1 MPSVD
6 THTWFPEDTRPAVGR
21 QGERLAA
28 VVITATHTLHR
39 TVTSYWKKLAYP
51 DWQGWG
57 SRDRAASFR
66 GRAVN
71 MASASE
77 PKLEML
83 LKTKKPPW
91 DSAQHGASL
100 PLPAPQAGAPGQ
112 PPPPPCLA
120 CSDQSS
126 FSRRLAGGLVLTPLL
141 HRTAKKPRDHPAAAG
156 GTVLILQTRVRGSSG
171 EIRLRPHCWPP
182 APSGSVRLSQLRS
195 RHPTMLKAGKRGLNQ
210 AELFKPTIL
219 LESTSAHPW

>member
-6 THTWFPEDTRPAVGR
+6 KHTWFPEDTRPAVGR

-51 DWQGWG
+51 DRQGRG
-57 SRDRAASFR
+57 SGDRAAWFR

-126 FSRRLAGGLVLTPLL
+126 FSCRLAGGLVLTPLL
-141 HRTAKKPRDHPAAAG
+141 HPTAKKTARPPCGRGRYCPHFTDKSAGLQRRNPVEAAPLATSTGRLRQAFPAAVPPSHHAEG
-156 GTVLILQTRVRGSSG
+156 WETGFESS
-171 EIRLRPHCWPP
+171 
-182 APSGSVRLSQLRS
+182 
-195 RHPTMLKAGKRGLNQ
+195 
-210 AELFKPTIL
+210 
-219 LESTSAHPW
+219 